1 MNLPCIINKILG
13 ENRLMVQKD
22 SQEQCQNIL
31 KEIQQE
37 IPQLLEEIQKKLQK
51 VESQNLREDI
61 QEEIANQISLLQRFG
76 EYILK
81 VQNRKHNNIPEC
93 FALQSKIKSVKVALI
108 FMLTMKQEK
117 IVLAKHIR
125 HNLEYFINSKTCLGF
140 IKTFFKQAVRGWSAP
155 TKILLGLAIAMPIYS
170 IVIPGAF
177 IVTVALTTLTKI
189 DLLTEG
195 LKNDISVPN
204 SPRVLNQKVK
214 DQPSQTQLFFERS
227 TLIMVAGFAGT
238 FGSIISILIRL
249 KKYQDSDYK
258 GSAAPI
264 LVGFAKP
271 LIGTAFGIL
280 VFTIINSNIIST
292 IQVPKSQ
299 ELEDTNIKYYFFFSI
314 AFVVGFSERLA
325 DDIIQRAEDVVIP
338 SETVSK
344 LQEAGEN
351 FQHSAKDIQGA
362 GENFQDSAKNI
373 QEAGEDF
380 QHSAK
385 NIQEAAEDLKHS
397 AVNEQAIHR
406 AESSQPNSSQNQ
418 KNKPE

>member
-1 MNLPCIINKILG
+1 MSLPCIINKILG
-13 ENRLMVQKD
+13 ENRLMGQKD
-22 SQEQCQNIL
+22 NQEQCQNIL
-31 KEIQQE
+31 KKIQEEIH
-37 IPQLLEEIQKKLQK
+37 QLLEEIQNKLQK
-51 VESQNLREDI
+51 VELQNLREDI
-61 QEEIANQISLLQRFG
+61 QEEIASQISLLQRFG

-81 VQNRKHNNIPEC
+81 IQKGKPNSIAEC
-93 FALQSKIKSVKVALI
+93 IALQSKLKSVKLALI
-108 FMLTMKQEK
+108 FLLTMKQMRQEK
-117 IVLAKHIR
+117 IVLAKKIR
-125 HNLEYFINSKTCLGF
+125 HDLEYFINSKKFLGF
-140 IKTFFKQAVRGWSAP
+140 TKNFFKQAVREWSAP

-170 IVIPGAF
+170 IVIPGVYV
-177 IVTVALTTLTKI
+177 VTVTLTTLSKI
-189 DLLTEG
+189 DLLTES
-195 LKNDISVPN
+195 LKNDIPVPT
-204 SPRVLNQKVK
+204 PPK
-214 DQPSQTQLFFERS
+214 PSQIQLFFERS

-258 GSAAPI
+258 DSAAPI

-280 VFTIINSNIIST
+280 IFTIINSNIIST

-299 ELEDTNIKYYFFFSI
+299 EPEDTNIKYYFFFSI
-314 AFVVGFSERLA
+314 AFIVGFSERLA
-325 DDIIQRAEDVVIP
+325 DDIIQRAEGVVIP

-351 FQHSAKDIQGA
+351 FQESAKDIQGA
-362 GENFQDSAKNI
+362 GEDFQGSAKDI

-385 NIQEAAEDLKHS
+385 DIQEAAEDLKHS
-397 AVNEQAIHR
+397 AVNEQEIHR
-406 AESSQPNSSQNQ
+406 TESSQPNSLQNQ